1 MRRFIIIL
9 FIILCMISSVAAIR
23 VQGIRVQGISVEVIR
38 AEGIRVDDK
47 YLSWFL
53 LQDMKYLSGA
63 YGDSISSLF
72 PVKQEGLTPMEALDQ
87 VKERY
92 AANFE
97 KVFLGI
103 SEEYYYK
110 LPIADYYLVYE
121 GYEEDGNY
129 YLLHLYEFVL
139 DEPETGTG
147 HTVTYGWYK
156 VDKKSGLIIE
166 QIISQLPN
174 YNMIEVHFPPE
185 KRL

>member
-1 MRRFIIIL
+1 MRRFILIL

-23 VQGIRVQGISVEVIR
+23 VE
-38 AEGIRVDDK
+38 AK
-47 YLSWFL
+47 CFSWFL
-53 LQDMKYLSGA
+53 PQDMKYLSGA

-72 PVKQEGLTPMEALDQ
+72 SIKPEGLTPMEALDQ

-121 GYEEDGNY
+121 GYGEDGNY
-129 YLLHLYEFVL
+129 YLFHLYEFVL

-156 VDKKSGLIIE
+156 VDQQSGFIIE
-166 QIISQLPN
+166 QIQ
-174 YNMIEVHFPPE
+174 
-185 KRL
+185 